1 MATKKIRGRRIQ
13 EPTKNQRYLS
23 AVFSI
28 IKKRDA
34 LAITGKNNHY
44 NDTELRLIGEILAA
58 RSEGERLISTELA
71 TRLGVTR
78 SAISQMVK
86 RLEGDGVIMRVPDDT
101 DRKIAYIEL
110 TKNALKEYEADI
122 EICADFM
129 GRVVERFGEENFF
142 EMCEGIARFVELV
155 KEERKGKEV

>member
-34 LAITGKNNHY
+34 LVIAGKNNHY

-71 TRLGVTR
+71 TRLGITR

-86 RLEGDGVIMRVPDDT
+86 RLETDGVIMRVPDDC

-110 TKNALKEYEADI
+110 TKNALKEYEADVAT
-122 EICADFM
+122 CADFM
-129 GRVVERFGEENFF
+129 GRVVERFGEENFE
-142 EMCEGIARFVELV
+142 EMCEMVARFVELV
-155 KEERKGKEV
+155 KEVRGEKSV

>member
-13 EPTKNQRYLS
+13 EPTENQRYLS

-28 IKKRDA
+28 IKKRDS

-71 TRLGVTR
+71 VRLGITR

-86 RLEGDGVIMRVPDDT
+86 RMETDGIVMRVPDDR

-122 EICADFM
+122 EVCADFM
-129 GRVVERFGEENFF
+129 GRVVGRFGEESFWQ
-142 EMCEGIARFVELV
+142 MCDMVARFVELI
-155 KEERKGKEV
+155 KEEKKEKEI